1 MTHYEALCHK
11 IKFTATKAIEYQH
24 TVGLELP
31 SPGDPLMAKIAT
43 SLHLSTMLFCFWC
56 GMDNL
61 FLCLLLASPCLV
73 PLVYWFII
81 APASAN
87 NSPGIVPPRPP
98 DLPDDEADAAVS
110 TPALDNYLDSIVRS
124 TSDSSMSSLSTLQ
137 RRVSSSSKGSAIAFP
152 SKGISLKAL
161 QSFEAYHSQFLRR
174 HQQPCFVVRCDRHK
188 HDSTS
193 MEDYEFSVRFQD
205 GSVHNNIRA
214 SGLRLDRGCEPLTK
228 KLKPGTRV
236 IRWITTGDVCMHLV
250 KPATASRQCS
260 FVDYLR
266 SEDASLVG
274 EATHFVSHAW
284 KYDFEMVSEILCA
297 HFEPKAGGEGE
308 GPDVGEPKK
317 GVFLWIDV
325 FSVCQHGGDILR
337 AMSLD
342 DQRDWFA
349 TTFHNGIRQCGHT
362 MVILEPWDQPCPLT
376 RSWCI
381 WELYGTIKYNI
392 KFDILLPQKEETR
405 FMDSLLEDSASIM
418 LHMCKIDAEKAE
430 ALHQSDKEMID
441 DIIGEDIGFEKV
453 NQIICSSIR
462 EWVYQACM
470 CAY

>member
-1 MTHYEALCHK
+1 MLVFIWWTRVCYFCWLPC
-11 IKFTATKAIEYQH
+11 FV
-24 TVGLELP
+24 VG
-31 SPGDPLMAKIAT
+31 
-43 SLHLSTMLFCFWC
+43 C
-56 GMDNL
+56 
-61 FLCLLLASPCLV
+61 
-73 PLVYWFII
+73 
-81 APASAN
+81 
-87 NSPGIVPPRPP
+87 
-98 DLPDDEADAAVS
+98 AVS
-110 TPALDNYLDSIVRS
+110 MIVLSLAQFALGPKSYWIILKCFGVMLVGR
-124 TSDSSMSSLSTLQ
+124 SDSSMSSLSTLQ

-284 KYDFEMVSEILCA
+284 KYDFEMVSEI
-297 HFEPKAGGEGE
+297 
-308 GPDVGEPKK
+308 
-317 GVFLWIDV
+317 
-325 FSVCQHGGDILR
+325 
-337 AMSLD
+337 
-342 DQRDWFA
+342 
-349 TTFHNGIRQCGHT
+349 
-362 MVILEPWDQPCPLT
+362 
-376 RSWCI
+376 
-381 WELYGTIKYNI
+381 
-392 KFDILLPQKEETR
+392 
-405 FMDSLLEDSASIM
+405 
-418 LHMCKIDAEKAE
+418 
-430 ALHQSDKEMID
+430 
-441 DIIGEDIGFEKV
+441 
-453 NQIICSSIR
+453 
-462 EWVYQACM
+462 
-470 CAY
+470 